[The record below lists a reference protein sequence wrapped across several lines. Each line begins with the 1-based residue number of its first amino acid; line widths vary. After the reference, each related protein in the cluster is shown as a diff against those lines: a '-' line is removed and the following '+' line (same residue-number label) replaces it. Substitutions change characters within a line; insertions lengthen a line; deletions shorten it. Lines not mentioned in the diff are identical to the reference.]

1 MSASSSH
8 TQAITG
14 LFFGSF
20 NPIHSGHLIIA
31 QYMLDYTDLTE
42 VWFVVSPQN
51 PFKQGS
57 QLLPGVQ
64 RLDMVQMAIEGN
76 DQFVASDIE
85 LWLGTPSYTVHTLD
99 ALQSQYPGRAFAL
112 IMGADN
118 LAMFHLWK
126 DYERMAGRYDIYVYP
141 RPGHFPDITVMQPNI
156 KLVKAPLM
164 EISSSM
170 IRDMLSTG
178 KRPDYMLPAKVLK
191 KIQAASYYLKD

>member
-1 MSASSSH
+1 MSASNSH

-51 PFKQGS
+51 PFKQTS

-85 LWLGTPSYTVHTLD
+85 LRLGTPSYTVHTLD

-126 DYERMAGRYDIYVYP
+126 DYERMASRYYVYVYP
-141 RPGHFPDITVMQPNI
+141 RPGHFPDTTMMQSNI
-156 KLVKAPLM
+156 ILVKAPLM

-170 IRDMLSTG
+170 IRDMLATG

-191 KIQAASYYLKD
+191 MIRAASYYLKD